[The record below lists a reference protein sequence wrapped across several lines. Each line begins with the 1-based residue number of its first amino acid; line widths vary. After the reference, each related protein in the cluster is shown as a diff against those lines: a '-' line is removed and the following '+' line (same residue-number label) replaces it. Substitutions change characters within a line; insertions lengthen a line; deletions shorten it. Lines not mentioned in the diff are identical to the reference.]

1 MKSENSVNL
10 EIFKFLIEILSFKF
24 SRTLN
29 ISDLLSSASTQ
40 IRLSSFNS
48 FLISLTQINNLEI
61 SNHEINHIC
70 FLISHKMIIE
80 IKISAIIKI
89 RAEKEIETEI
99 KTEAET
105 EIVITVMKIKVKVKI
120 IDKIMIIINKDLKS
134 TVTSV

>member
-99 KTEAET
+99 ETETET
-105 EIVITVMKIKVKVKI
+105 EIMNMKIEVKI
-120 IDKIMIIINKDLKS
+120 KIMIEDSDSIAM
-134 TVTSV
+134 SV